1 MKYTSLYV
9 TMLPD
14 GRIIEGGQTAESALV
29 AAKAAGEDITGMIVD
44 DVGELSRTLEGSSFR
59 TNPKDRDTLLRDA
72 LERAGLPRKG
82 ITKAEVFALTP
93 EQAVERLRPLFAF
106 LKSEQRESVATSV
119 QKVDDKGKPKF
130 KKVKGGELF
139 PAYETDTKAVLDDLG
154 QFVLGPTKFISSKNP
169 NVWAKELM
177 GRNAKLVKDTLNADN
192 PTTLRTKVSGD
203 LIGLNLYP
211 ADKLVNEFTK
221 TYGPEAAK
229 RAAAYRAW
237 AKRFVDDGDPVP
249 EEYPSALGMQRFGFD
264 HPLTQIITA
273 IQQTG
278 RLPRTVRSLP
288 EGKAQRIT
296 EVPVNFTRE
305 QKRNIGRAFG
315 RKKLKSSG
323 ERSTLDTFTTCS
335 RSTKLC
341 ARTCL
346 VYTGQ
351 NTSAFQ
357 NDWKKATCLFA
368 LVADPVAYLRLLVH
382 ALDVAG
388 HAAANEVRRDAKGK
402 PVNAEG
408 KPALDAAEMI
418 SEPVP
423 FFVRMNLLSDIPWE
437 VMVPWLFNLY
447 QDAPLGWY
455 SNAPARTNPGTRKR
469 PADLTRAW
477 NSGAKRDFA
486 VQFYDYTKL
495 ERAPQEYGVTNYDLT
510 LSFSGSKISRDLVR
524 NALYEPSA
532 YQRVA
537 VVFAGLKVKKEGDRN
552 VYSRALYTA
561 AKGTTETVD
570 EAEEKVAKYGYG
582 LPYMTDIFASDA
594 DKKKADKGLR
604 LVVNSDRHDARP
616 LDPPNALASV
626 PVISGLAWKSTGGG
640 VTVTDAK
647 KDAFFFR
654 AEQMIGEE
662 GWQVI
667 GPEESDAQGRLARVT
682 LKFPGRGQKGRAERE
697 ARRLTAL
704 QNIYKASG
712 FVTPTILVET
722 EGRSESATFV
732 SPVTGDARTDAL
744 IRQYLYGRDL
754 SASDRKTVERHLAP
768 KTLRKK
774 VVEKVVGVYI
784 VAETPREAHAGDEAL
799 SALPGT
805 SS

>member
-14 GRIIEGGQTAESALV
+14 GRIIEGGQTVESALI
-29 AAKAAGEDITGMIVD
+29 ATREAGEDITGMLVD
-44 DVGELSRTLEGSSFR
+44 DVGELPRTLEGSSFR
-59 TNPKDRDTLLRDA
+59 TNPKDRDEVLRDA
-72 LERAGLPRKG
+72 LQRAGLPRNG
-82 ITKAEVFALTP
+82 ITKEQVFALTP
-93 EQAVERLRPLFAF
+93 EQAVERVRPLFAF
-106 LKSEQRESVATSV
+106 LKSEQRESIATTV

-130 KKVKGGELF
+130 KKVKGGGQV
-139 PAYETDTKAVLDDLG
+139 PVYETETKAVLDVLG

-211 ADKLVNEFTK
+211 ADKLVNEFVN
-221 TYGPEAAK
+221 TYGPEAVK
-229 RAAAYRAW
+229 RAEKYRAW
-237 AKRFVDDGDPVP
+237 AQTFLNDGDPIP
-249 EEYPSALGMQRFGFD
+249 EEYPAALGMQRFGFD
-264 HPLTQIITA
+264 HPLTQIITS
-273 IQQTG
+273 IQKTG

-296 EVPVNFTRE
+296 EVPLNFTPE
-305 QKRNIGRAFG
+305 QRRNIVRAFR
-315 RKKLKSSG
+315 RKKMKSSG
-323 ERSTLDTFTTCS
+323 EQSTLDTFSTCS

-368 LVADPVAYLRLLVH
+368 LVADPVAYLRLLIH

-408 KPALDAAEMI
+408 KPALDADEMI
-418 SEPVP
+418 SAPVP

-447 QDAPLGWY
+447 QDAPLDWY
-455 SNAPARTNPGTRKR
+455 SNAPRTNPGKRKK
-469 PADLTRAW
+469 PAELTRAW

-495 ERAPQEYGVTNYDLT
+495 ERAPREYGVTNYDLT

-537 VVFAGLKVKKEGDRN
+537 VVFAGLKVKKEGGKD

-561 AKGTTETVD
+561 DKKAGETVD

-582 LPYMTDIFASDA
+582 LPYMTDIFASEE
-594 DKKKADKGLR
+594 DKKKKDKGLR

-616 LDPPNALASV
+616 LDPPNVLASV

-647 KDAFFFR
+647 KDVFFFR
-654 AEQMIGEE
+654 AEQMQAEE
-662 GWQVI
+662 GWQVV
-667 GPEESDAQGRLARVT
+667 GPMESGSRVT

-722 EGRSESATFV
+722 DGSEESATFV

-744 IRQYLYGRDL
+744 IRQHLYGRPLDPADL
-754 SASDRKTVERHLAP
+754 KKVERHLSLP
-768 KTLRKK
+768 SLRNKAIRK
-774 VVEKVVGVYI
+774 EKVVGVYL
-784 VAETPREAHAGDEAL
+784 VAETPRETHVGEDGL

-805 SS
+805 AT